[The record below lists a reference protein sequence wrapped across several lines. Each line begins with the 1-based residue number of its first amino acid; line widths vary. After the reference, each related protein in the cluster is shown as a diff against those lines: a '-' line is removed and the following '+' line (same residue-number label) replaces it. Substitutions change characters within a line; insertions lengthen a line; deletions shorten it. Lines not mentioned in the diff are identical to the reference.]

1 MHEGDNNSPK
11 ANRKT
16 KMDEGEENISSEE
29 EKTKNNCSS
38 SSSSLGVCLVAW
50 KRRTGVTPHLSQ
62 NFWERRW
69 IVITGT
75 ELSYYRLGDEDG
87 HIPRGRIDI
96 LDNKVTIQVEPSTK
110 DAPTQHMIEIR
121 FINNQ
126 TQESSKNI
134 PKKKGKK
141 KSEQKML
148 WRFCFYSQEDQIHFL
163 GKVNEV
169 LDKGGKFQ
177 EKDRFRF
184 EHNFKTADHIYRWE
198 MIVCPPVIYPIQIH
212 GIVLT
217 AGRNCVVVADFGL
230 TGYGRKTGQE
240 FHHADDDKVNER
252 NFNMVLA
259 RWRKLRPNQQD
270 QRLNIVTLTDPFEI
284 RKWFRAGYG
293 EESML
298 GSKKNIPK
306 HLSILFERQD
316 PDELVLARANFL
328 LEHMEVLPPYHVFY
342 SNSECIAVWCKVGRW
357 ATLQTAVWATCT
369 SVGGAKSATAMTLGV
384 AAAHGLL
391 APIVAAAGLMY
402 VSAPM
407 MILKKSKEKWE
418 ETTMKMTNLFWE
430 SADPSIFVAAIIT
443 WSGICDVDKRLTN
456 NEENDDIKIVE
467 SRSLD

>member
-1 MHEGDNNSPK
+1 MMHEGDNNTQEE
-11 ANRKT
+11 NRKIT
-16 KMDEGEENISSEE
+16 MNEGDNSCPEEENMKI
-29 EKTKNNCSS
+29 NSS

-50 KRRTGVTPHLSQ
+50 KRRTGVAPHLSQ
-62 NFWERRW
+62 NFWEKRW

-75 ELSYYRLGDEDG
+75 ELTYYRLGDEES
-87 HIPRGRIDI
+87 HFPRGRIDI
-96 LDNKVTIQVEPSTK
+96 LDNKVTIQVEPRSK

-121 FINNQ
+121 YINIRPQ
-126 TQESSKNI
+126 TKECAKNS
-134 PKKKGKK
+134 PPKKGKK
-141 KSEQKML
+141 QAEQL

-169 LDKGGKFQ
+169 LKKGGKFP

-230 TGYGRKTGQE
+230 TGYGRKSGQE
-240 FHHADDDKVNER
+240 FHHSDDDKINEKT
-252 NFNMVLA
+252 FKMVLS

-284 RKWFRAGYG
+284 RKWSRAGYG
-293 EESML
+293 KESML
-298 GSKKNIPK
+298 GSKKSVPS
-306 HLSILFERQD
+306 HLSILFEKQD
-316 PDELVLARANFL
+316 PDKIVLARANFL
-328 LEHMEVLPPYHVFY
+328 LEHMEALPPYHVFY

-357 ATLQTAVWATCT
+357 ATLQTAVWASCT
-369 SVGGAKSATAMTLGV
+369 SVCGAKSATAMTLGV
-384 AAAHGLL
+384 AAAHGPL

-407 MILKKSKEKWE
+407 LILKKSKEKWE
-418 ETTMKMTNLFWE
+418 ETTVKMTELFWQ
-430 SADPSIFVAAIIT
+430 SADPSSFVVAINA
-443 WSGICDVDKRLTN
+443 WSGICDDDETHTN
-456 NEENDDIKIVE
+456 SEDNDDLQMVK
-467 SRSLD
+467 SSSLG